1 MMDQPKYNKF
11 WGGVEIPFKKSEED
25 AWKDIKSRIDA
36 MPIEEK
42 KVVRMWPAISAAAAI
57 ALLVGLLIF
66 WPSNNEAVVVAT
78 IKGSS
83 QLVEL
88 PDLSKVTLAPDAEIT
103 FSNDWSEERKLTLK
117 GEAFFEVQ
125 KGSTFTVET
134 ALGNVQVLGTSF
146 DVSDRNN
153 ELSVICETGRVK
165 VTSGKQEVIITPGM
179 MARASKG
186 VLVAFKAYKKGNQ
199 WMDGKFV
206 YENEPL
212 VNVLDEIERQFNVE
226 IQYNNLDSKVYV
238 GEFNSKNLEE
248 ALIAVCAP
256 FGLNYTIKDNMIVE
270 IK

>member
-1 MMDQPKYNKF
+1 MDQHKNNKF
-11 WGGVEIPFKKSEED
+11 FGGVEIPFKKSEED

-36 MPIEEK
+36 LPSEEK

-66 WPSNNEAVVVAT
+66 WPSNNEIVVVAT
-78 IKGSS
+78 LKGNS
-83 QLVEL
+83 QSIEL
-88 PDLSKVTLAPDAEIT
+88 PDHSKVTLAPEAEI
-103 FSNDWSEERKLTLK
+103 SYNSDWTQERKLSLK
-117 GEAFFEVQ
+117 GQAFFEVQ

-134 ALGNVQVLGTSF
+134 RLGNVQVLGTSF

-153 ELSVICETGRVK
+153 ELFVICETGRVK
-165 VTSGKQEVIITPGM
+165 VSSGDKEVIITPGM

-186 VLVAFKAYKKGNQ
+186 AVVAFKSYKKGNQ
-199 WMDGKFV
+199 WLDGKFV

-212 VNVLDEIERQFNVE
+212 VNVLNEIERQFNVE
-226 IQYNNLDSKVYV
+226 IHCNNLDSKVYV